1 MQLELARGGAPGFQK
16 TPQVRPRGF
25 TTWNYPPDGSPGTL
39 CEACGLPPSGLSRW
53 SLHLLA
59 PDAKQDTLP
68 RPGDQGLLAGPT
80 VPTDGEGDVASTG
93 QGEAS
98 QSRKT
103 KSVEGRKRRCAHLLL
118 LLGS

>member
-1 MQLELARGGAPGFQK
+1 MQLELAHGGAPGFQK
-16 TPQVRPRGF
+16 APQVRPRGF

-39 CEACGLPPSGLSRW
+39 CEVCGLPPSGLSRW
-53 SLHLLA
+53 NLHLLA

-103 KSVEGRKRRCAHLLL
+103 KSLEGRKRRCARLLL

>member
-1 MQLELARGGAPGFQK
+1 MQLELAHGGAPGFQK
-16 TPQVRPRGF
+16 APQVRPRGF

-68 RPGDQGLLAGPT
+68 RPGNQGLLAGRT
-80 VPTDGEGDVASTG
+80 VPTDGAGDVASTG

-103 KSVEGRKRRCAHLLL
+103 KSLEGRKRRCARLLL